1 MEREPELIESF
12 YFIKLFDPISKK
24 WHKTKWRMTEDEIKS
39 RYAEGQYEILW
50 DTKEDLNLGGDRGR
64 MRSSSFLKKPAL

>member
-1 MEREPELIESF
+1 
-12 YFIKLFDPISKK
+12 
-24 WHKTKWRMTEDEIKS
+24 MTEDEIKS